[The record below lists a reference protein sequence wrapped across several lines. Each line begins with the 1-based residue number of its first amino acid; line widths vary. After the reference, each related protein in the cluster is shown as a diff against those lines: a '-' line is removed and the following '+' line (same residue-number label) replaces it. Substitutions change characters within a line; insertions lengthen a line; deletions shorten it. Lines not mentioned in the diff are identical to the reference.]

1 MVVFNILIFIYQIII
16 EIFSAIFSIEGIQ
29 IDKAKFQIISIIT
42 GTGFTTHESELM
54 LITKKRRKL
63 TQAMI
68 LFSYIFNISIV
79 TTIVNIFISSGDTSI
94 WELEVGIALT
104 IMNFILLLILNKSS
118 KVRTA
123 FDNFVKNTATKV
135 RAKRNNPISI
145 YDYYGDKIIAEVMVL
160 QLNEKIEKL
169 SIEKL
174 KNNYHID
181 LLAVRRGEEI
191 ISDIKEIN
199 KIQINDILLLFGEI
213 KKIKSIFK
221 KSKKN

>member
-1 MVVFNILIFIYQIII
+1 
-16 EIFSAIFSIEGIQ
+16 
-29 IDKAKFQIISIIT
+29 
-42 GTGFTTHESELM
+42 
-54 LITKKRRKL
+54 
-63 TQAMI
+63 
-68 LFSYIFNISIV
+68 
-79 TTIVNIFISSGDTSI
+79 
-94 WELEVGIALT
+94 
-104 IMNFILLLILNKSS
+104 MNFILLLILNKSS

-191 ISDIKEIN
+191 ISDMKKID
-199 KIQINDILLLFGEI
+199 KIQINDVLLLFGEP
-213 KKIKSIFK
+213 
-221 KSKKN
+221 KKNKKYI